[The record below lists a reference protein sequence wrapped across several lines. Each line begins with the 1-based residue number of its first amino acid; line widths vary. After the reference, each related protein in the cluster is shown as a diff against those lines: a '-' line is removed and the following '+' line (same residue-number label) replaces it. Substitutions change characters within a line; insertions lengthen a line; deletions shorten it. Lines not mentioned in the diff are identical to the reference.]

1 MALQSGTRLGPYE
14 LEEMIG
20 IGGMGEV
27 YRGRDSRLA
36 RDVAVKVLPTMW
48 VDEAGRRE
56 RFERE
61 ARAAAALNHPNV
73 VAIYDVGT
81 DRGIPFIVSEL
92 LEGSTLRDQMT
103 PGVPWPVPKA
113 LSVGLAITQ
122 GLSAAHS
129 HGIAHR
135 DLKPENVFISR
146 DGVVK
151 ILDFG
156 VARMSTLPSAS
167 GDSTTVAGTEA
178 GTVLGTVGYM
188 APEQV
193 RGLPADHRSD
203 IFAFG
208 AILFEILSGHR
219 AFAGDTPADTMTAIL
234 TKDPFSL
241 SKGEYSL
248 PAPLERIIMR
258 CLEKQPDARFQSA
271 SDLAFALEALA
282 GATDVRAPS
291 GTGAVPR
298 RLRRITLGA
307 GVALAA
313 MGAAYLAPRYL
324 SQSLPPSPLARVQ
337 ITTGVSV
344 TDIAVSP
351 DGRTIAYLG
360 APDGSSPT
368 IWLRSLDRSD
378 PVKLAGTEGTLPGVF
393 WSHDSRFVAFVAD
406 GKLRKVAVA
415 GGSPL
420 DISAFPWD
428 GFAGGSWN
436 EDDIIVFAP
445 FPLEGLRQVSANGGE
460 ATLVTKIN
468 AAAGEVAH
476 AFPRL
481 LPGSRRFLFRS
492 TGKGRGEI
500 CASSL
505 DTPERH
511 CIAQGMSF
519 DYASPG
525 VLLFLKGSEILAQ
538 ALDPASLTV
547 QGVPVVLAGPV
558 SYGGVFGAIFSV
570 GGDVLALRPPEQPIE
585 QLTWYDPHGRRL
597 GVLGAAVRI
606 NTFELSPDG
615 RRVAV
620 SRAGSTVSGE
630 VLLIIDTARG
640 VTSRLTGREFDG
652 VDDPVW
658 SPDNRQVAFTAYRR
672 DRSLLA
678 VKDADG
684 GPERVL
690 IDGLFDRVFVEGWS
704 PDGRFLAISIW
715 DGPQRR
721 GALFPLKGEPEP
733 IVFAE
738 SANDESDFSH
748 DGRWLAYSTGVD
760 AGSEV
765 FVVPVPP
772 TGERWQVSAGGGT
785 QPRWERNG
793 RELYYLALDGT
804 LMAVPIASGR
814 RFEAAAPRA
823 LFQTG
828 LVVVPS
834 YDQFDVSPDGRFLI
848 TTPADPHHG
857 TVIDILLNWQ
867 SALKR

>member
-1 MALQSGTRLGPYE
+1 MILVWTVMSRSRFFRSLG
-14 LEEMIG
+14 
-20 IGGMGEV
+20 
-27 YRGRDSRLA
+27 DDA
-36 RDVAVKVLPTMW
+36 D
-48 VDEAGRRE
+48 RRE

-61 ARAAAALNHPNV
+61 ARAAAALNHPNIIS
-73 VAIYDVGT
+73 IYDVGT
-81 DRGIPFIVSEL
+81 DCGVPFIVSEL
-92 LEGSTLRDQMT
+92 LEGTTLRDGMSPRRAVAGPQGPQDRRSPSLRAFQPHIRT
-103 PGVPWPVPKA
+103 A
-113 LSVGLAITQ
+113 SSIAISSLRTS
-122 GLSAAHS
+122 LSAAMGGS
-129 HGIAHR
+129 RFSILGCAH
-135 DLKPENVFISR
+135 F
-146 DGVVK
+146 
-151 ILDFG
+151 
-156 VARMSTLPSAS
+156 TLPSAS

-178 GTVLGTVGYM
+178 GTVLGTVAYM

-219 AFAGDTPADTMTAIL
+219 AFAGDTAADTMMAIL
-234 TKDPFSL
+234 TKDPSPL
-241 SKGEYSL
+241 GKGEYSL
-248 PAPLERIIMR
+248 PAPLERIITR

-291 GTGAVPR
+291 GTGAVAR

-313 MGAAYLAPRYL
+313 IGGAYLAPRYL

-337 ITTGVSV
+337 IMTGVSV

-360 APDGSSPT
+360 APEESSPT

-378 PVKLAGTEGTLPGVF
+378 PVKLAGTEGTLPGIF

-468 AAAGEVAH
+468 GAAGEIAH

-481 LPGSRRFLFRS
+481 LPGSRRFLFLS

-511 CIAQGMSF
+511 CIAQSMSF
-519 DYASPG
+519 DYASSG

-538 ALDPASLTV
+538 PLDPVSLTV

-570 GGDVLALRPPEQPIE
+570 GGDVLALRPAEHPIE

-597 GVLGAAVRI
+597 GALGDAVRI

-620 SRAGSTVSGE
+620 SRASSAVGS
-630 VLLIIDTARG
+630 R
-640 VTSRLTGREFDG
+640 
-652 VDDPVW
+652 
-658 SPDNRQVAFTAYRR
+658 
-672 DRSLLA
+672 
-678 VKDADG
+678 
-684 GPERVL
+684 
-690 IDGLFDRVFVEGWS
+690 
-704 PDGRFLAISIW
+704 
-715 DGPQRR
+715 
-721 GALFPLKGEPEP
+721 
-733 IVFAE
+733 
-738 SANDESDFSH
+738 H
-748 DGRWLAYSTGVD
+748 
-760 AGSEV
+760 
-765 FVVPVPP
+765 PP
-772 TGERWQVSAGGGT
+772 TVL
-785 QPRWERNG
+785 PC
-793 RELYYLALDGT
+793 LA
-804 LMAVPIASGR
+804 MCS
-814 RFEAAAPRA
+814 
-823 LFQTG
+823 
-828 LVVVPS
+828 
-834 YDQFDVSPDGRFLI
+834 
-848 TTPADPHHG
+848 
-857 TVIDILLNWQ
+857 
-867 SALKR
+867 